1 MFNEVQERKIITT
14 ILRYKINQSV
24 YSLEEIAYKINR
36 SKQNL
41 SQIINGK
48 VLLNPAIIQKI
59 FNVLDDK
66 EKYDFSWT
74 VQERVYNV
82 FEECLNEYCYAISDN
97 YIQQLDGYLSKE
109 MFYSNACPEYL
120 ILSCLALYKK
130 KDYKKLEEYF
140 YSIENGLKEMFT
152 FEHYQ
157 FYSILKAEYE
167 YSCQQ
172 HRKALETI
180 KPVLLDKN
188 ANSCLNGV
196 ACLYGGLCYL
206 ELQDIYSAMAL
217 LNKAEEYCT
226 KSNCYARVLAIGNA
240 LASCYRRINKYDLA
254 IEKWQSVLKDA
265 KRLNRNSI
273 ENACY
278 ANLAFAYRDL
288 EMYKQSVDMIQQM
301 KFSTTQSHYI
311 TLAWD
316 YYYLNESELCMEAVN
331 KLKEFGRSDEYYKL
345 MAELIECYLKKE
357 STELK
362 ISLLEKLI
370 EQAKKDEGYADVIF
384 NMKMLI
390 KEYENVEDYKNVAKY
405 QKILMQI
412 PDNLIE

>member
-1 MFNEVQERKIITT
+1 MFNEAQERKIITT
-14 ILRYKINQSV
+14 ILRYKINQSI
-24 YSLEEIAYKINR
+24 YSLEEIARKINR

-48 VLLNPAIIQKI
+48 VLFNPTIVQEI
-59 FNVLDDK
+59 FTILDNGK
-66 EKYDFSWT
+66 RYDFSWT
-74 VQERVYNV
+74 TQERVYNV
-82 FEECLNEYCYAISDN
+82 FEECLNEYCYAVSDN
-97 YIQQLDGYLSKE
+97 YIQQLDKYLSEE

-120 ILSCLALYKK
+120 ILSCLSLYKK
-130 KDYKKLEEYF
+130 KDYKKLEECF

-152 FEHYQ
+152 FEHLQ

-167 YSCQQ
+167 YSYQQ

-180 KPVLLDKN
+180 QPVLLDKN
-188 ANSCLNGV
+188 ANSCLNGI
-196 ACLYGGLCYL
+196 ACFYGGLCYL
-206 ELQDIYSAMAL
+206 ELHDIYSAMTL

-240 LASCYRRINKYDLA
+240 LASCYRRINKYALA

-273 ENACY
+273 VNACY
-278 ANLAFAYRDL
+278 ANLAFVYRDL
-288 EMYKQSVDMIQQM
+288 EMYKESVDMIQQM
-301 KFSTTQSHYI
+301 KFSVTQSQYI

-316 YYYLNESELCMEAVN
+316 YYYLNEPELCIEAVN
-331 KLKEFGRSDEYYKL
+331 QLKEFGSSDEYYQL
-345 MAELIECYLKKE
+345 MAELIECYLKNE

-362 ISLLEKLI
+362 TSILKKLI
-370 EQAKKDEGYADVIF
+370 EQAEKDESYADVIF
-384 NMKMLI
+384 NIKMLI
-390 KEYENVEDYKNVAKY
+390 KEYEKVEDYKNVAKY

-412 PDNLIE
+412 PDNLVE